1 MREGMAYHV
10 RLFGEKPHS
19 VIHDISGVHDI
30 VVDFVPFRSEFVV
43 PVTLPLHLEKNFR
56 PFQSISS
63 NSDQNA
69 RFGWYE
75 HICLVLF
82 FGLFY

>member
-1 MREGMAYHV
+1 MSSLYGGLSPQRLCGRTLILEIPDPSTLRSRHMREGMAYHV

-43 PVTLPLHLEKNFR
+43 PVTLPLHLE
-56 PFQSISS
+56 
-63 NSDQNA
+63 
-69 RFGWYE
+69 
-75 HICLVLF
+75 
-82 FGLFY
+82 